1 MGPMKRNR
9 TNSQTGDPTG
19 VGMPDRRPKGGGGPN
34 SPELDEFTQFAVE
47 HLADATYLMQE
58 DAGIIYVNE
67 AASRLVGYTIDELC
81 GMKVYELNV
90 DLDRTRWPAIWA
102 LLKAEGKRTFEARH
116 RHKDGRVLDVEITAH
131 FLELGGKEY
140 SCAFVRDIGDRR
152 QLEQR
157 LRHAEKM
164 EAIGRLAGGVAH
176 DFNNQLAGI
185 LGYSEVLR
193 LKIDNCP
200 EAVELVDKLTHVV
213 KVAADQTSRLLAF
226 SRRGKFLVEPVDL
239 HAMLRDVESML
250 SRSIDKRV
258 SIDLR
263 MAADRP
269 WVSGDPSQLENAILN
284 LALNARDA
292 MPEGGTLTITTD
304 NIEIG
309 DGADAALPP
318 GLGSGTYVT
327 VTVRD
332 TGIGMDKATQ
342 DRVFEPFFTTKDAA
356 GGVGLGLAAVYGTV
370 TNHRGGIVVDSEP
383 GAGTSFTI
391 YLPVTR
397 PSASVGSRR
406 DSGEPVGQRLHGH
419 VLLVEDE
426 PDVREVCG
434 QMLEALGCTVTT
446 AADGGSALATFR
458 EHHDR
463 IDLVLLDLVLP
474 RVNGPEVFRA
484 IRDIDAEVPV
494 LVVSGFSVDGE
505 AQQLIDD
512 GARGF
517 LQKPF
522 TLAALAGAVAQ
533 ALRSP

>member
-1 MGPMKRNR
+1 MKKIRN
-9 TNSQTGDPTG
+9 TSQTGAPIG
-19 VGMPDRRPKGGGGPN
+19 VGVPGDGPSGGGGSS
-34 SPELDEFTQFAVE
+34 SPELDRFTQFAVE
-47 HLADATYLMQE
+47 HLADATYWMQE

-67 AASRLVGYTIDELC
+67 AASRLIGYTIDELC
-81 GMKVYELNV
+81 AMKVYELNV
-90 DLDRTRWPAIWA
+90 DLDSSRWPAIWA
-102 LLKAEGKRTFEARH
+102 LLKAERKRTFEARH
-116 RHKDGRVLDVEITAH
+116 RHKDGHVLDVEITAH
-131 FLELGGKEY
+131 FLELDGKEY
-140 SCAFVRDIGDRR
+140 SCAFVRDIGERR

-185 LGYSEVLR
+185 LGYAEVLR
-193 LKIDNCP
+193 LKIDDCP
-200 EAVELVDKLTHVV
+200 EAVELVDKLSHVV

-239 HAMLRDVESML
+239 HAVLRDVESML
-250 SRSIDKRV
+250 ARSIDRRV
-258 SIDLR
+258 AIESRL
-263 MAADRP
+263 AADRP

-292 MPEGGTLTITTD
+292 MPEGGILTLTTD
-304 NIEIG
+304 NIEL
-309 DGADAALPP
+309 GAEPDADLPP
-318 GLGSGTYVT
+318 DLAPGPYIAVSI
-327 VTVRD
+327 RD
-332 TGIGMDKATQ
+332 TGIGMDRETR
-342 DRVFEPFFTTKDAA
+342 DRVFEPFFTTKDAT

-397 PSASVGSRR
+397 PSASAGSRR
-406 DSGEPVGQRLHGH
+406 DSGEPVGQRLSGH
-419 VLLVEDE
+419 LLLVEDE
-426 PDVREVCG
+426 PDVRDVCA

-474 RVNGPEVFRA
+474 RINGPEVFRS
-484 IRDIDAEVPV
+484 IREIDAEVPV
-494 LVVSGFSVDGE
+494 VVVSGFSVDGE

-533 ALRSP
+533 ALR